1 MDKKILRAA
10 LGAAFCVCL
19 PLSGYARYRVCESKS
34 ASIQVTAVVERP
46 LGFTL
51 PESTDQQCEGVATD
65 VTARGLVWV
74 RYARPDGVVVQ
85 VDSGCVPVT
94 RSSKLRVASAQW
106 QGVEV
111 LATEDS
117 RSLVRIDTGIASGSL
132 QPMTI
137 TVISTDN

>member
-1 MDKKILRAA
+1 
-10 LGAAFCVCL
+10 
-19 PLSGYARYRVCESKS
+19 
-34 ASIQVTAVVERP
+34 
-46 LGFTL
+46 
-51 PESTDQQCEGVATD
+51 
-65 VTARGLVWV
+65 
-74 RYARPDGVVVQ
+74 
-85 VDSGCVPVT
+85 VPVT